1 MFFSFWVYDMPS
13 MKKKIAVVST
23 MYAIDAVCLIV
34 FMGILGWI

>member
-1 MFFSFWVYDMPS
+1 MPS

-23 MYAIDAVCLIV
+23 MYAIDAVLLIV